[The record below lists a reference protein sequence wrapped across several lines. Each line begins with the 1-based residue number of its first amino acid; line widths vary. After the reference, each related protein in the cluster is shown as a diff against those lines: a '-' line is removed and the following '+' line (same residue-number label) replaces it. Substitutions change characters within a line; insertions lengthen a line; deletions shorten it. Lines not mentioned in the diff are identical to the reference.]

1 MGPPDCWAR
10 LPTPSF
16 YQKAN
21 PEEEAKSLF
30 LMQLRRG
37 RKSVKRSERE
47 RDKVECETTM
57 IRPQKIIQGG
67 PRDSLAV

>member
-37 RKSVKRSERE
+37 RKSAKRSE
-47 RDKVECETTM
+47 RDKVECEATM
-57 IRPQKIIQGG
+57 IRPQKIIQSE